1 MNPAIRTLVLQFHRW
16 TGLTVGLVLVF
27 MAVTGALIAYRPML
41 EPVVNRDLLTVP
53 ACAARVS
60 LDALAQNAR
69 AAHPEGELDYI
80 RVTAAEEGATR
91 IPAVQVRVAERP
103 AQDDVFLSPCTGRGL
118 GQRARYGGV
127 LAVIERLHRFRFM
140 DGGNL
145 ITGTTALLFLFVL
158 AGGGLEV
165 DLDSHRVLRDGETVK
180 LTPTEFKLLV
190 ALMEQPGKILS
201 PDQLVQKVWGPQYAS
216 ESDYVRRYIWY
227 LRQKVEANPDE
238 PQHIRNER
246 NVGYYFAA

>member
-1 MNPAIRTLVLQFHRW
+1 MANVL
-16 TGLTVGLVLVF
+16 
-27 MAVTGALIAYRPML
+27 LI
-41 EPVVNRDLLTVP
+41 DDD
-53 ACAARVS
+53 
-60 LDALAQNAR
+60 DALREMLADYLQR
-69 AAHPEGELDYI
+69 LDH
-80 RVTAAEEGATR
+80 V
-91 IPAVQVRVAERP
+91 
-103 AQDDVFLSPCTGRGL
+103 
-118 GQRARYGGV
+118 V
-127 LAVIERLHRFRFM
+127 LAVPDGLSSIEQIDAAAIDVVVLDVAMPAM
-140 DGGNL
+140 DGWQVLAL
-145 ITGTTALLFLFVL
+145 IRERSSVAVIMLTAHAEEPEILKGFALGADDYVSKPFSFAQLEARIRAVVTRSNRAPSDDATVL